1 MSGSKF
7 FNLLRHSSRGV
18 NEDVA
23 IPLQDDSFINSSLR
37 DGINFTFDHRD
48 FSLLYNATQ
57 FQLDP
62 RFQAVSTLTQQ
73 GMKYSRRASTGMALI
88 EFKLLH
94 ANKPFGDAQVKDTY
108 VGRVP
113 GREFDPL
120 QLLKS
125 LRFKK
130 LSPKDAMEGDEYALG
145 RIRLSVK
152 IFNTTLEADAIY
164 RWIG

>member
-1 MSGSKF
+1 M
-7 FNLLRHSSRGV
+7 
-18 NEDVA
+18 
-23 IPLQDDSFINSSLR
+23 QDDSYIDSNLR

-73 GMKYSRRASTGMALI
+73 GIEYSRRASTGLALI

-94 ANKPFGDAQVKDTY
+94 ANKSIGDAQVKDTN
-108 VGRVP
+108 VGRIP

-130 LSPKDAMEGDEYALG
+130 LSTKDAMEGDKQAIG
-145 RIRLSVK
+145 KIRLSVK